1 MHYLAKL
8 IISCIIQTTTALPLG
23 VVMTKINLIDKR
35 KKTIE
40 QRKNRLKQLETS
52 LNAQERKTRT
62 RRLIEIGGLAAKAN
76 LEDWDTNA
84 LLGAFLFLK
93 ENESDKKQMEAWAHK
108 GGAVFASEKVHRS
121 PVIVK
126 FETPPS
132 QEIRV
137 SLKSLGLK
145 WNALRQEWEG
155 YTRIE
160 ELKKLI
166 APHKASIR
174 ELKSES

>member
-1 MHYLAKL
+1 
-8 IISCIIQTTTALPLG
+8 
-23 VVMTKINLIDKR
+23 MTKTNLIDKR
-35 KKTIE
+35 KKALA
-40 QRKNRLKQLETS
+40 QRKNRLKQLEVS
-52 LNAQERKTRT
+52 LNAQERKKRT

-93 ENESDKKQMEAWAHK
+93 EKESDKKQMEAWAYK
-108 GGAVFASEKVHRS
+108 GGAAFAAEKAKSLSSRKRGS

-126 FETPPS
+126 FETRPTD
-132 QEIRV
+132 EIRT

-155 YTRIE
+155 YAQISK
-160 ELKKLI
+160 LKEFLG
-166 APHKASIR
+166 PHKISIK
-174 ELKSES
+174 ELEISP

>member
-1 MHYLAKL
+1 
-8 IISCIIQTTTALPLG
+8 
-23 VVMTKINLIDKR
+23 MTKINLIDKR

-40 QRKNRLKQLETS
+40 QRKNRLKQLEVS

-93 ENESDKKQMEAWAHK
+93 ENASDPKQMEAWVHK
-108 GGAVFASEKVHRS
+108 GGAAFAADKIQKS

-126 FETPPS
+126 FETRPTD
-132 QEIRV
+132 EIRA

-155 YTRIE
+155 YTKIQD
-160 ELKKLI
+160 LKSLL
-166 APHKASIR
+166 APHKASIQ
-174 ELKSES
+174 ELEISSEE

>member
-1 MHYLAKL
+1 MLK
-8 IISCIIQTTTALPLG
+8 SE
-23 VVMTKINLIDKR
+23 
-35 KKTIE
+35 KKE
-40 QRKNRLKQLETS
+40 HG
-52 LNAQERKTRT
+52 
-62 RRLIEIGGLAAKAN
+62 RLIEIGGLAAKAN

-93 ENESDKKQMEAWAHK
+93 EKELDKKQLEAWAHK

-126 FETPPS
+126 FETGPTD
-132 QEIRV
+132 EIRT